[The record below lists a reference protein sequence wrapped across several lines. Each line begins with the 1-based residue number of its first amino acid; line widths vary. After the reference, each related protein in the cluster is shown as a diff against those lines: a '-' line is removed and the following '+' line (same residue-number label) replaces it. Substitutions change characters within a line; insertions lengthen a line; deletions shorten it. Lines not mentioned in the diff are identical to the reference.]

1 MATPPCD
8 APAAADPSIPA
19 WRRLHPAALI
29 VGLAKSVR
37 GTVGWFVALLFLM
50 RRHLSAPVIA
60 LLFVAAIAIS
70 LALPLVDWLTT
81 RYRLEADR
89 LSFRSGLLF
98 RKQRIIAYGAI
109 HAINSVSPF
118 YLRPFYVI
126 SLSVS
131 PVGADADITL
141 PAVPATLQTELE
153 RLRAHARD
161 DADAAAASSSIPET
175 TRTETMRTETTTTEA
190 SATGTLPAQAK
201 PSSETAPSADT
212 SPTASV
218 INSPTATATQP
229 TPATR
234 VFRASTADIL
244 LFAVTDIGFLAAALV
259 IYGFVQQVQDLLP
272 DGMVDAA
279 EHAIGDAVMRGVAS
293 GAVSIVLMILACV
306 LALTAV
312 SIATSL
318 LRFHGFEVW
327 RRGDDLM
334 VVRGLFTRRTTTIP
348 VGRIQ
353 TIVVRRSALRRP
365 LRLCSVQLGLNAASN
380 DGDVSF
386 SANVLPVI
394 GLRRVAP
401 TLRAMLPEWDWP
413 ADVAMRRTGRGLVR
427 YYVTVPAVTTLA
439 ATAVVGVGAAATHA
453 WPWWAAVVPL
463 AAGLWWT
470 SCRWLKARTEGYA
483 ILPDTS
489 AADGGHDESGGDATG
504 GHVATDGR
512 DGNPHVASR
521 RIMPHRI
528 MTSGARG
535 WGLFTL
541 LTRRARVQSVTRS
554 TTLWREPRGVE
565 SLRMSLFVM
574 HGIDELRLRFLRRD
588 DADAL
593 ERWFEGRN
601 DETLPFR
608 TEGERPHAARH
619 VR

>member
-1 MATPPCD
+1 MATPPYD
-8 APAAADPSIPA
+8 APAADPSIPA

-98 RKQRIIAYGAI
+98 RKQRTIAYGAI

-118 YLRPFYVI
+118 YLRPFHVI

-131 PVGADADITL
+131 PVGADADIRL
-141 PAVPATLQTELE
+141 PAVSATLQDELE
-153 RLRAHARD
+153 RLRAQAHDRT
-161 DADAAAASSSIPET
+161 DAAAASSSIPET
-175 TRTETMRTETTTTEA
+175 TRTETTAAEA
-190 SATGTLPAQAK
+190 SATGTLSAQAK
-201 PSSETAPSADT
+201 PSSETAPSADAF
-212 SPTASV
+212 PTASV
-218 INSPTATATQP
+218 IDSPTAPACAA
-229 TPATR
+229 PATR

-259 IYGFVQQVQDLLP
+259 VYGFVQQVQDLLP

-293 GAVSIVLMILACV
+293 GAVAIALMVLTCV

-413 ADVAMRRTGRGLVR
+413 SDVAMRRTGRGLVR
-427 YYVTVPAVTTLA
+427 YYVTVPAVATLA
-439 ATAVVGVGAAATHA
+439 ATAVVGVGATATHA
-453 WPWWAAVVPL
+453 WPWWAAVIPL

-483 ILPDTS
+483 ILPDAS
-489 AADGGHDESGGDATG
+489 AADGRVGNR
-504 GHVATDGR
+504 HV
-512 DGNPHVASR
+512 
-521 RIMPHRI
+521 MPHRI

-574 HGIDELRLRFLRRD
+574 HGIDELRLRFLRRN
-588 DADAL
+588 DADTL

-601 DETLPFR
+601 DETLPLR
-608 TEGERPHAARH
+608 TEGERPHAARR